1 MQDSNKS
8 NTLLRNLLRPNT
20 VYNVDGITDLKYI
33 ISTKKDIICELY
45 EMNFGLKKIEKKI
58 YKPICV
64 SSVQNTNN
72 MVYDLYN
79 KGGINLKNI
88 VNGKDEN
95 GVQRLLINDL
105 HANNIYVHTNDSSRF
120 AKVTILK
127 YSAPLFEEY
136 IYQYNNNEKT
146 IILNEKQ
153 SFANIY
159 YSLNPI
165 NYPNQ
170 YENKVVTKYTGK
182 RINKGECKSHTFNEP
197 YLQSDNQIK
206 RVMRYKKYLQNQT
219 LPKLQNIAKNKDV
232 KYTKKKDG
240 KTIDIKKSSLI
251 EKLSKELLR
260 TKI

>member
-1 MQDSNKS
+1 MS
-8 NTLLRNLLRPNT
+8 LHYLLRPNT

-33 ISTKKDIICELY
+33 ISTKKDITCELY
-45 EMNFGLKKIEKKI
+45 EMNFSLKKLERKT

-64 SSVQNTNN
+64 SSVQNTNS
-72 MVYDLYN
+72 MVYDVYN
-79 KGGINLKNI
+79 KGGVNLKN
-88 VNGKDEN
+88 VVFGKDAN

-105 HANNIYVHTNDSSRF
+105 HANNIYVHTNNSSHF
-120 AKVTILK
+120 AKITILK

-146 IILNEKQ
+146 IIMNEKQ
-153 SFANIY
+153 SFATIY
-159 YSLNPI
+159 YTLNPI

-182 RINKGECKSHTFNEP
+182 RINKGECKSDTFNEP
-197 YLQSDNQIK
+197 SLHLQSDNEIK
-206 RVMRYKKYLQNQT
+206 RVIRYKKYLQKQA
-219 LPKLQNIAKNKDV
+219 LPKLQNIAKNKNV
-232 KYTKKKDG
+232 KFTKKKDG